1 MKSTRYRFIWIALLS
16 TFFCFS
22 QSWQWGKRGGALEPL
37 TITLMHGQEQTYNLV
52 TDSQKNIYGL
62 SRVGFAGLDI
72 DGVSKTNFDNG
83 SSPAD
88 YSLFSFACDG
98 TYRWSKVI
106 GGINNET
113 VNFLQVDSSDNI
125 YMSGKFGDCTNDVSF
140 PSRIDND
147 FTNTYLDCR
156 LLFLTKYNSEGV
168 LQWIRR
174 PQSASVDAV
183 VSYSQT
189 TSRGIQV
196 DSAGNIYWL
205 LDLPSGSYADGA
217 FVNTQAGSNWFI
229 LKYDANGNYLG
240 VIPLNIQTT
249 GGFTLL
255 NFQRNPHNGNFYFYA
270 SKIDSSDTAILNGNS
285 INNSTFLACYN
296 SQGNYLWHRVD
307 TATDFGYLNIYNLQ
321 FDAQNNIYVGGR
333 IVGLSLISF
342 LGLSVPEGITPG
354 FVLKTNPD
362 ATQLLWSSYSN
373 VASEVYGGIVL
384 NGNELG
390 YTSYC
395 GEPNFTWGTQTMN
408 VNNFGQGQEV
418 LLARFNKDSGAC
430 IGLTFI
436 PGNNGFNDVGTAI
449 TADASGDYILGGAIG
464 GTLTFN
470 SGQIT
475 NSGSQ
480 SDFFVAKYAT
490 QACSPLAIN
499 ENEKESIKLYP
510 NPTQEVVYLNLEE
523 PFGYVVYN
531 MLGMR
536 VSEGS
541 ISNGSVGIDVNG
553 LTIGNYFLQVTKDNG
568 YSETLSF
575 IKH

>member
-1 MKSTRYRFIWIALLS
+1 MKSTRYRFIGIALLS

-37 TITLMHGQEQTYNLV
+37 YTDTNIYQEQTYSLIS
-52 TDSQKNIYGL
+52 DSQKNIYGL
-62 SRVGFAGLDI
+62 SRVGYTGLDI
-72 DGVSKTNFDNG
+72 DDVSKTNFDTG
-83 SSPAD
+83 TSPAD
-88 YSLFSFACDG
+88 YALFSYSCDG
-98 TYRWSKVI
+98 SYRWSKII
-106 GGINNET
+106 GGMGDEIVHSLQKDNN
-113 VNFLQVDSSDNI
+113 DNV
-125 YMSGKFGDCTNDVSF
+125 YLDGKFSNCHSDSNF
-140 PSRIDND
+140 PARIDSD
-147 FTNTYLDCR
+147 FINTHMDCR

-174 PQSASVDAV
+174 PKAVGVDLN
-183 VSYSQT
+183 VSYTQT
-189 TSRGIQV
+189 R
-196 DSAGNIYWL
+196 SAGMQVGVDGTIYWL
-205 LDLPSGSYADGA
+205 TLLPTGTYADGA

-255 NFQRNPHNGNFYFYA
+255 NFKRNPHNGNFYFYA

-510 NPTQEVVYLNLEE
+510 NPSKEMIYLTLEE

-536 VSEGS
+536 VLEGQKA
-541 ISNGSVGIDVNG
+541 NGDLGIDVNALG
-553 LTIGNYFLQVTKDNG
+553 SGHYLLQITQDNVNNV
-568 YSETLSF
+568 SLPF